1 MNEFEDI
8 KGFENL
14 YRINKSGEIWSCIYN
29 KVMKHQTTEDG
40 YLFVRL
46 AKPKTIENNIV
57 KRNSLKGFIHRLL
70 ALQYIENPENLPQI
84 DHIDRNKQN
93 NNLDNLRWCSQHTN
107 RLNRSDILANKTE
120 EEMKEYIEKCKKY
133 QRDWAKQKRENMTE
147 EDKEKLRNNEKNKKY
162 KSDWAKQKREN
173 MTEEEREKRRNTVRE
188 FRARPKAKDLAVIT
202 N

>member
-14 YRINKSGEIWSCIYN
+14 YRINKSGEIWSCIYK
-29 KVMKHQTTEDG
+29 KVMKHQTTVDG

-46 AKPKTIENNIV
+46 AIPKTIENNIV
-57 KRNSLKGFIHRLL
+57 KRHTTKGLIHRLL

-84 DHIDRNKQN
+84 DHIDRNKLN
-93 NNLDNLRWCSQHTN
+93 NNLENLRWCSQHTN

-120 EEMKEYIEKCKKY
+120 EEMKEYTEK
-133 QRDWAKQKRENMTE
+133 W
-147 EDKEKLRNNEKNKKY
+147 KKY
-162 KSDWAKQKREN
+162 KSDWAKTKSAN
-173 MTEEEREKRRNTVRE
+173 ITEEEREKRRNTVRE
-188 FRARPKAKDLAVIT
+188 FRARQKAKDLGVIT